1 MRRIVVDDLSGPAV
15 ARFLQEHIDSMR
27 AVSPPESMHALDL
40 AGLRRPEITFWTM
53 WDGDALVGCAA
64 LKELDPTHAEIKSMR
79 TAPDRT
85 RQGLA
90 STLLAHLVSEARR
103 RGYTR
108 LSLETG
114 SFPFFAAARALYER
128 SGFAYCR
135 PFADYRLDPNS
146 VYMTRGL

>member
-1 MRRIVVDDLSGPAV
+1 VRRIVVDDLSGPAV
-15 ARFLQEHIDSMR
+15 ARFLQEHIDAMR

-53 WDGDALVGCAA
+53 WDGDDLVGCAA
-64 LKELDPTHAEIKSMR
+64 LRELDPTHAEIKSMR

-90 STLLAHLVSEARR
+90 STLLAHLVTEARR
-103 RGYTR
+103 RGYAR

-128 SGFAYCR
+128 SGFAYCP
-135 PFADYRLDPNS
+135 PFADYRLDPHS
-146 VYMTRGL
+146 VYMTRAL

>member
-53 WDGDALVGCAA
+53 WDGDDLVGCAA

-90 STLLAHLVSEARR
+90 STLLAHLVAEARR

-128 SGFAYCR
+128 WGFAYCP
-135 PFADYRLDPNS
+135 PFADYRLDPHS
-146 VYMTRGL
+146 VYMTRAL

>member
-1 MRRIVVDDLSGPAV
+1 MRRIVVDDLSGPAD

-40 AGLRRPEITFWTM
+40 AGLRRPEITFWSM
-53 WDGDALVGCAA
+53 WDGDDLVGCAA

-90 STLLAHLVSEARR
+90 STLLSHVVTEARR

-128 SGFAYCR
+128 WGFEYCP
-135 PFADYRLDPNS
+135 PFADYRLDSHS
-146 VYMTRGL
+146 VYMTRAL